1 MSVAESVSVA
11 ARRVVPR
18 SIATYAYL
26 LVLVSVAASVMVFF
40 NFTAEDAYITYR
52 YAENLV
58 NTGALVY
65 NLGEPI
71 NAMTSPLHAALSAA
85 LFYVTGHT
93 VLGNKIL
100 ALVLLVLST
109 GLVGYRFRN
118 DPPLQLLALVLILTP
133 PAMVLW
139 TLGGLETPLLLFLA
153 TLAVFLAS
161 RPPPFSLNSL
171 GGLFLLAGLAF
182 VTRYDSILFFFPVM
196 LYGAWKARSARH
208 VLMAVPLAALLPA
221 AWLAVSY
228 FYYGDLLPT
237 SFYVKTPNGTLST
250 LLYNGIYVLAY
261 LFYVGIVPALALP
274 LVLIGLKRRLLDLL
288 SRHFRNL
295 WWLYVGLLLE
305 LAYGLTIATHH
316 MMFSFRSLVPY
327 LPAMVVLVVD
337 LVRRAA
343 ETSAVDLSSRRILP
357 RFLGFLLFLTVFQVY
372 QTAYTYDHSVNGI
385 STIGEY
391 RSVGVREYGKF
402 TGILEQQAFDIERH
416 WSQTHGNRQRL
427 PRILTYAAGVLPYT
441 FRESY
446 VYEKLV
452 SYRHCHQRYQQ
463 GRYADYLHILAPRQ
477 GSIAEQLPE
486 PESHYALISSYEMVF
501 DGSLQQFLVYYNP
514 APEDHN
520 LTAKIY
526 EPCR

>member
-1 MSVAESVSVA
+1 
-11 ARRVVPR
+11 
-18 SIATYAYL
+18 
-26 LVLVSVAASVMVFF
+26 
-40 NFTAEDAYITYR
+40 
-52 YAENLV
+52 
-58 NTGALVY
+58 
-65 NLGEPI
+65 
-71 NAMTSPLHAALSAA
+71 
-85 LFYVTGHT
+85 
-93 VLGNKIL
+93 
-100 ALVLLVLST
+100 
-109 GLVGYRFRN
+109 
-118 DPPLQLLALVLILTP
+118 
-133 PAMVLW
+133 
-139 TLGGLETPLLLFLA
+139 
-153 TLAVFLAS
+153 
-161 RPPPFSLNSL
+161 
-171 GGLFLLAGLAF
+171 
-182 VTRYDSILFFFPVM
+182 
-196 LYGAWKARSARH
+196 
-208 VLMAVPLAALLPA
+208 LPA

-250 LLYNGIYVLAY
+250 LLYNGIYVFTY

-274 LVLIGLKRRLLDLL
+274 LVLIGFKRRLLDLL

-357 RFLGFLLFLTVFQVY
+357 RFLGFLLFLTIFQVY

-416 WSQTHGNRQRL
+416 WNQTRGNRQRL

-486 PESHYALISSYEMVF
+486 PESHYALISSYEMLF

-526 EPCR
+526 EPCRTGGR